1 MIRRGTEEGAEHVDD
16 FRSLKGGSLG
26 EGGEDGDVLR
36 AGHAAGSHADFSK
49 DDERAQ
55 SAFGVV
61 VGGGSSVFDEGELAV
76 GGVKFLH
83 IAQMRHARTPPP
95 KSDRQATLKRSC
107 DCGLRNGVSRP
118 GWVFPR
124 VDECYAGAREPLHW
138 HRSTIN

>member
-55 SAFGVV
+55 SAFGMV
-61 VGGGSSVFDEGELAV
+61 VGGKL
-76 GGVKFLH
+76 
-83 IAQMRHARTPPP
+83 
-95 KSDRQATLKRSC
+95 
-107 DCGLRNGVSRP
+107 GVSNCLRKQEKIEDFLRC
-118 GWVFPR
+118 GWR
-124 VDECYAGAREPLHW
+124 GG
-138 HRSTIN
+138 